1 MWQAQVMAARKL
13 SKSGAKIKV
22 GKAFYSF
29 SVFCFLVFCFQ
40 FLFVNIILD
49 FFGTKKFNGNVLL
62 TDRSTTKGD
71 KEGLLRG
78 HDDEFG
84 YGCGCFWWYD
94 ERQGTRSRKRYMPNR
109 KTIS

>member
-49 FFGTKKFNGNVLL
+49 FFGTKKIQWQCLV
-62 TDRSTTKGD
+62 DRPKHNQ
-71 KEGLLRG
+71 R
-78 HDDEFG
+78 
-84 YGCGCFWWYD
+84 
-94 ERQGTRSRKRYMPNR
+94 RQRRVITRA
-109 KTIS
+109 